1 MPKSKIHVALVVK
14 RSLNDFNV
22 ILLIDSTLTGG
33 IVLTDKVVKLPYRLL
48 LKTLDEVSIIII
60 KKKDLAQKIFI
71 EMKMFM
77 SYKNFRL
84 III

>member
-14 RSLNDFNV
+14 RFLNDFNV

-48 LKTLDEVSIIII
+48 LKTLDEVSIII
-60 KKKDLAQKIFI
+60 KKKI
-71 EMKMFM
+71 
-77 SYKNFRL
+77 
-84 III
+84 